1 MTHKEENFTP
11 SSQQHKALLANWDN
25 EECAA
30 GGTALAASISEDLRS
45 EMPSLTHAE
54 LQQLHVRVIALE
66 NLVIAL
72 LASASDR
79 QCELAREMAAY
90 ISPRPGATPHALTIH
105 AAAEM
110 ISIVERAGQFRIKTP
125 PIA

>member
-1 MTHKEENFTP
+1 MTSKEQTFAD
-11 SSQQHKALLANWDN
+11 SSQQHKRLLANWDN
-25 EECAA
+25 EDCARV
-30 GGTALAASISEDLRS
+30 GGSPASPISGEVQP
-45 EMPSLTHAE
+45 EITGLTNAE

-72 LASASDR
+72 LANASDR

-90 ISPRPGATPHALTIH
+90 ISPRPGATPHALTLH

-110 ISIVERAGQFRIKTP
+110 ISIVERAGQFRVKTP
-125 PIA
+125 SPA